1 MKELAAVL
9 LVVTLLISFVP
20 CVFADDNF
28 KVSHTEIKSNDD
40 IKTIDVVLQY

>member
-1 MKELAAVL
+1 VKELAAVL